1 MAPFA
6 HQRSAAR
13 MAPDPVHRPVRAAV
27 RLATEH
33 PEDLGVGLLDD
44 LALLLHGGRV
54 DPVLRIAEDH
64 ATPARGLHDA
74 IGADE
79 GVSEQRLLAALRAE
93 GAGKWL
99 LDEDV
104 LSGL

>member
-1 MAPFA
+1 MAPLA

-13 MAPDPVHRPVRAAV
+13 MSPDPVQRRRRTAV
-27 RLATEH
+27 PLATVH
-33 PEDLGVGLLDD
+33 PEDLGFVLLDD

-74 IGADE
+74 IGAGE